1 MQAINTH
8 FFDRLVINSCMNL
21 FLLCDGIASV
31 MLAAGVRRMCNNSP
45 DICQYS
51 IVSGQARVRARISEC

>member
-1 MQAINTH
+1 
-8 FFDRLVINSCMNL
+8 MNL
-21 FLLCDGIASV
+21 FLVASV

-51 IVSGQARVRARISEC
+51 IVFGQGRVRLRTGEY

>member
-1 MQAINTH
+1 MQAINTL

-21 FLLCDGIASV
+21 FLCDGIASV
-31 MLAAGVRRMCNNSP
+31 MLGAGVRRMCNNSP

-51 IVSGQARVRARISEC
+51 IVSGQARVRSRISEC